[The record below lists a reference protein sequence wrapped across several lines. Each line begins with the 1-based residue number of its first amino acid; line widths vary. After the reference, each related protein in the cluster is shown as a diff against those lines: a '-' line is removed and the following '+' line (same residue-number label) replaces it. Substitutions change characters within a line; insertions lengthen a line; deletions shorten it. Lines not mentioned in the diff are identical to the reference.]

1 MQIINPS
8 PSSGQYFGAALGQGL
23 AAGLEGLAQGK
34 LDQLHRRNKEKALG
48 STFGPELA
56 KTLSHLSEPE
66 FNSVLGYLSNQ
77 GKLGI
82 EAQKIGATQS
92 QPGYL
97 MGLGG
102 DATGNAQTSAQTS
115 TPEQISSMAKR
126 LAPGIVASGAL
137 LNKTTAQPSAQ
148 AGAQKNET
156 LQRLGGSPAE
166 QMLGGG
172 TQGMK
177 LTPELI
183 TQQGPQ
189 NVAKVGMTAPIKK
202 TGPLTLEDFKQIK
215 QQQSAEQS
223 QTPAIKQPQTP
234 GDFRGA
240 LPNAKTIMTSHKET
254 KKYIDEVIDR
264 AKSSQES
271 TLILNRMEELNNTG
285 KVMGSTTANLLSII
299 GGEKV
304 GEKAQKL
311 FSNKETQE
319 FVKLSKQFIRG
330 AKAMF
335 GARPTQFDIQALL
348 DTVPNLSQSEEG
360 RREIIRDCKLLNSLV
375 DLEQKTM
382 SDIIS
387 KNGGVAPLDIK
398 KRTFEEMAP
407 AVAEIDKQFAKGGA
421 SENVVGK
428 TLQGMPD
435 PKDKSIEEITVD
447 GKPYVSNGK
456 NWVPKG

>member
-1 MQIINPS
+1 MQILPFE
-8 PSSGQYFGAALGQGL
+8 PTFGQTLGKTLGQGL
-23 AAGLEGLAQGK
+23 EELAAG
-34 LDQLHRRNKEKALG
+34 QLQHVQRRHKEKALTN
-48 STFGPELA
+48 TFGPELA
-56 KTLSHLSEPE
+56 RTLSHLNPQE
-66 FNSVLGYLSNQ
+66 FNSALGYLSDQ

-82 EAQKIGATQS
+82 EAQKIGDIQPQS
-92 QPGYL
+92 GYL
-97 MGLGG
+97 LGSGG
-102 DATGNAQTSAQTS
+102 DTTGNSAPTS

-126 LAPGIVASGAL
+126 LAPGIVASGAIT
-137 LNKTTAQPSAQ
+137 NKSTAQPSAQ
-148 AGAQKNET
+148 AGAQKNAT
-156 LQRLGGSPAE
+156 LQQLAGTPAT

-172 TQGMK
+172 TSGIK
-177 LTPELI
+177 VTPEMI

-189 NVAKVGMTAPIKK
+189 NIAKTGMVAPVKK
-202 TGPLTLEDFKQIK
+202 AGPLTLEGFNQIK
-215 QQQSAEQS
+215 QQKDAEQS
-223 QTPAIKQPQTP
+223 QTPTIKQPQTP

-254 KKYIDEVIDR
+254 KEYIDQVIDR
-264 AKSSQES
+264 AKSSKES

-348 DTVPNLSQSEEG
+348 DTVPNLAQSEEG
-360 RREIIRDCKLLNSLV
+360 RREIIRDCKALNGLV

-382 SDIIS
+382 SDIIA
-387 KNGGVAPLDIK
+387 KNGGVAPLNLK
-398 KRTFEEMAP
+398 RRTFEEMAP

-435 PKDKSIEEITVD
+435 PKDKNIEEITVD